1 MLDGALKGVK
11 VLDLSRILA
20 GPWCTQN
27 LADMG
32 ADVIKVENP
41 DGGDD
46 TREWGPHYLD
56 FPGDDDIRLSA
67 YFASCNRGK
76 KSVAIDFSKPQGAAI
91 VRHLA
96 SKADVVVEN
105 FKSGS
110 LAKYGLDYETLS
122 ALNPRLI
129 YLSIT
134 GFGQEGPMAGRPG
147 YDYVFQGTGGLLSYT
162 GWPEGEPGA
171 GPVRV
176 GASIVDVSTGMYG
189 TVAVLGAL
197 FQRTHTGKGQ
207 HIDLAL
213 SDVAVAIN
221 ANHNLSY
228 LISGQSP
235 KRLGNAHAN
244 LAPYE
249 IFPCSDGYLILA
261 VGNDQQFAR
270 FCKVADL
277 TEMAADA
284 RFSTNEGRLANR
296 SDLRSAVA
304 STLAKRGQQEWGTL
318 FDTNGIP
325 WGPINTLEQV
335 FASPQTQY
343 RKMAQ
348 TLTHRA
354 GITVPT
360 VRNPVAM
367 VDVSERKAP
376 PLLGEDTRD
385 VLTALE
391 IPADEMIRLE
401 EQGVVRSI

>member
-1 MLDGALKGVK
+1 MLEGALKGVK

-27 LADMG
+27 MADMG
-32 ADVIKVENP
+32 AEVIKIENP

-56 FPGDDDIRLSA
+56 FPDGEARLSA

-76 KSVAIDFSKPQGAAI
+76 RSVAIDFSKPQGAAI

-110 LAKYGLDYETLS
+110 LAKYGLDYETLRV
-122 ALNPRLI
+122 LNPRLV

-134 GFGQEGPMAGRPG
+134 GFGQKGPMAGRPG
-147 YDYVFQGTGGLLSYT
+147 YDYVFQGAGGLLSYT
-162 GWPEGEPGA
+162 GWPDGEPGA

-176 GASIVDVSTGMYG
+176 GASIIDVSTGMYG

-197 FQRTHTGKGQ
+197 LQRAQTGEGQ

-221 ANHNLSY
+221 ANNNLSY
-228 LISGQSP
+228 LISGKSP
-235 KRLGNAHAN
+235 QRLGNAHAN

-249 IFPCSDGYLILA
+249 IFPCADGYLILA
-261 VGNDQQFAR
+261 VGNDPQFVR
-270 FCKVADL
+270 FCNVAGRPD
-277 TEMAADA
+277 MAGDA
-284 RFSTNEGRLANR
+284 RYVTNEDRLKNR
-296 SDLRSAVA
+296 A
-304 STLAKRGQQEWGTL
+304 SLCEEVGKMLSTRTQQEWGDA
-318 FDTNGIP
+318 FDANGIP

-343 RKMAQ
+343 RQMAQ
-348 TLTHRA
+348 TLTHREGA
-354 GITVPT
+354 SVPT

-367 VDVSERKAP
+367 VDISTSKAP
-376 PLLGEDTRD
+376 PLLGEDTREI
-385 VLTALE
+385 LMGLE
-391 IPADEMIRLE
+391 MSSADIEQLE
-401 EQGVVRSI
+401 TQGVVHSH

>member
-32 ADVIKVENP
+32 ADIIKVENP

-56 FPGDDDIRLSA
+56 FPGDETRLSA

-76 KSVAIDFSKPQGAAI
+76 KSVAIDFSKAQGAAI

-96 SKADVVVEN
+96 SKADIVVEN

-122 ALNPRLI
+122 ALNPRVI

-134 GFGQEGPMAGRPG
+134 GFGQKGPMAGRPG
-147 YDYVFQGTGGLLSYT
+147 YDYVFQGAGGLLSYT

-176 GASIVDVSTGMYG
+176 GASIIDVSTGMYG

-197 FQRTHTGKGQ
+197 FQRTQTGTGQ

-213 SDVAVAIN
+213 SDVAIAIN
-221 ANHNLSY
+221 ANNNLSY

-249 IFPCSDGYLILA
+249 IFPCADGYIVLA

-270 FCKVADL
+270 FCKVAGRP
-277 TEMAADA
+277 EMVADS
-284 RFSTNEGRLANR
+284 RYVTNEDRLKNRASLREAVGEALLGR
-296 SDLRSAVA
+296 
-304 STLAKRGQQEWGTL
+304 TQHEWGDA
-318 FDTNGIP
+318 FDANGIP

-335 FASPQTQY
+335 FASPQTKY

-348 TLTHRA
+348 TLTHHQ
-354 GITVPT
+354 GVSVPT

-367 VDVSERKAP
+367 VDVSGSKAP
-376 PLLGEDTRD
+376 PLLGEDTHA
-385 VLTALE
+385 VLTTLE
-391 IPADEMIRLE
+391 LSPADIEQLE
-401 EQGVVRSI
+401 AQGVVRTV

>member
-1 MLDGALKGVK
+1 MLDGALKGVR

-32 ADVIKVENP
+32 AEIIKVENP

-56 FPGDDDIRLSA
+56 FPDGETRLSA

-76 KSVAIDFSKPQGAAI
+76 RSVAIDFSKPQGAAL

-96 SKADVVVEN
+96 SQVDIVVEN

-110 LAKYGLDYETLS
+110 LAKYGLDYETLNE
-122 ALNPRLI
+122 LNPRLI

-134 GFGQEGPMAGRPG
+134 GFGQKGPMAGRPG
-147 YDYVFQGTGGLLSYT
+147 YDYVFQGVGGLLSYT
-162 GWPEGEPGA
+162 GWPDGEPGA

-176 GASIVDVSTGMYG
+176 GASIIDVSTGMYG

-197 FQRTHTGKGQ
+197 FQRAQTGKGQ

-213 SDVAVAIN
+213 FDVAVAIN
-221 ANHNLSY
+221 ANNNLSY

-235 KRLGNAHAN
+235 TRLGNAHPN

-270 FCKVADL
+270 FCKVAGRPELANDSRY
-277 TEMAADA
+277 A
-284 RFSTNEGRLANR
+284 SNGGRLENR
-296 SDLRSAVA
+296 TTLREAVTA
-304 STLAKRGQQEWGTL
+304 TLIERTQREWGEA
-318 FDTNGIP
+318 FDANGIP

-335 FASPQTQY
+335 FASPQTHF
-343 RKMAQ
+343 RKMQQ
-348 TLTHRA
+348 TLMHRD
-354 GITVPT
+354 GISVPT

-367 VDVSERKAP
+367 VDVSTRKAP
-376 PLLGEDTRD
+376 PLLGEDTRS
-385 VLTALE
+385 VLAGLKLSDAEIDLLE
-391 IPADEMIRLE
+391 T
-401 EQGVVRSI
+401 QGVVRSV